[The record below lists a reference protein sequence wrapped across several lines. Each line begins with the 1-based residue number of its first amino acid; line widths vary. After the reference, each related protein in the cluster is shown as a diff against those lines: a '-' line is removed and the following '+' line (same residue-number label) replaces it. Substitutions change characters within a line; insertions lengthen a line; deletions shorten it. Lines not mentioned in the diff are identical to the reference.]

1 MEGGLL
7 SWDTDA
13 KCWQILFQCQ
23 NLFPCQ
29 TPQAVVLMALELCL
43 GLSRGLAA
51 DGLFSTVSSCMTSSF
66 NSSLVLRN
74 LYTITYLEIS
84 SYKFCIRAMI
94 SSQICLLPL
103 ELICTFSFVAQPLC
117 NFECHAVKLHPDN
130 KEIFEQMK
138 LFSKNLFLL
147 ALITTPSSFAP
158 ILFMISES
166 FFVNRSWSS
175 SVFVTSFTS

>member
-1 MEGGLL
+1 MENGWS

-29 TPQAVVLMALELCL
+29 TPQAVVLMALELPL
-43 GLSRGLAA
+43 GLSRGIEA

-74 LYTITYLEIS
+74 LYTIIYLEIS

-94 SSQICLLPL
+94 SSQIHLLL
-103 ELICTFSFVAQPLC
+103 L
-117 NFECHAVKLHPDN
+117 KLTCAH
-130 KEIFEQMK
+130 
-138 LFSKNLFLL
+138 FL
-147 ALITTPSSFAP
+147 SSTAS
-158 ILFMISES
+158 L
-166 FFVNRSWSS
+166 
-175 SVFVTSFTS
+175 